1 MNNIIHS
8 FDLNSSSSSTS
19 SNATT
24 TTTTTNNYQAL
35 LSHFCSWQR
44 SRKMMAKMFS
54 TSSTSTTAKNS
65 SSSTSFVGHQINPIN
80 NLCYQSVSINNN
92 NNNDHNQQKFP
103 HQTFVNRKY
112 MIGRNN
118 NKSNPIVSFLNKGD
132 GKIAVNFKTKSSSS
146 PLPSSLEK
154 PLVILQNDNQLYSM
168 DILMASSSSDHH
180 RTSESNCYATL
191 EPPTVDYNNYQQQ
204 QQNDYNYIDPN
215 DPFSNESWY
224 YGTIEREH
232 AIHLIENCP
241 TGSFIVRKSITQ
253 DHCYALTIRVPYDY
267 NYTGIAH
274 YLIQSI
280 IDNNNNDNNN
290 NNNNDDDDCKKEKMI
305 KFKIKG
311 FQKEFPTISSLIIH
325 HSIMKEQLPCT
336 LRLIQTKLSSS
347 SPLSSLSSTT
357 SPITNN
363 TLYRKKYYQSQP
375 KAINNYYLGKKTNY
389 YNGSIIPA
397 TTKSSSSSL
406 AMYGSSTYRS
416 NWNLVQS
423 PTTTTIDDRM
433 VDVDLDPTYQRIL
446 ENFRKAMA
454 HCN

>member
-8 FDLNSSSSSTS
+8 FDLNSSSLSSSS

-132 GKIAVNFKTKSSSS
+132 GKIAVNFKTKSPSS

-241 TGSFIVRKSITQ
+241 TG
-253 DHCYALTIRVPYDY
+253 
-267 NYTGIAH
+267 
-274 YLIQSI
+274 
-280 IDNNNNDNNN
+280 
-290 NNNNDDDDCKKEKMI
+290 
-305 KFKIKG
+305 
-311 FQKEFPTISSLIIH
+311 
-325 HSIMKEQLPCT
+325 
-336 LRLIQTKLSSS
+336 
-347 SPLSSLSSTT
+347 
-357 SPITNN
+357 
-363 TLYRKKYYQSQP
+363 
-375 KAINNYYLGKKTNY
+375 KKTNY

-397 TTKSSSSSL
+397 TTKSSSSSSL

-423 PTTTTIDDRM
+423 PTTTIDDRM